1 MSRQPE
7 HRVNITVPAGETRLC
22 ICIFVNRLDELR
34 EVRLRGLSDAMI
46 QQTMLD
52 TVFVIPKRRER
63 KVKP

>member
-1 MSRQPE
+1 MSKQPE
-7 HRVNITVPAGETRLC
+7 HEVNVTVPAGETRLS
-22 ICIFVNRLDELR
+22 ISIFVNRLDELR
-34 EVRLRGLSDAMI
+34 EVRIRGLSNALI